1 MPLRRS
7 QQGQAA
13 VELVAVVPLILL
25 VGAIVWQLALA
36 GHAAWLSANAARA
49 AARAAV
55 VGKSARDAA
64 RSALPRSLE
73 RGLVVKRLS
82 SGAVHVQVRTAL
94 GIPISSTSSLGEP
107 K

>member
-1 MPLRRS
+1 
-7 QQGQAA
+7 
-13 VELVAVVPLILL
+13 VVPIIVL

-55 VGKSARDAA
+55 VGESARDAA

-73 RGLVVKRLS
+73 RGLLVERLR
-82 SGAVHVQVRTAL
+82 SGAIRVEVRMPLLFRRLGPAVPIASTA
-94 GIPISSTSSLGEP
+94 SLGTPE
-107 K
+107 